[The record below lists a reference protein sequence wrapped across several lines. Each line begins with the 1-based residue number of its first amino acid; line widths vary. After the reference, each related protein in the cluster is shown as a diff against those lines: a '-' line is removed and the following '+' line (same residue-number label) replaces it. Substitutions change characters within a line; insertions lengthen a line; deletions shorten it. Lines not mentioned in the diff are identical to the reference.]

1 MIAIEFGLNMDMII
15 ENIVV
20 VELLVVLLFIYL
32 GARIGGIGIGLAGG
46 AGVIALSLLLGVP
59 TSKDFIPVDVILI
72 IMSVITAIAAMQVA
86 GGMDWMVQIAENF
99 LRKHPERITFY
110 APIVTFLM
118 TLMAGTGHTAF
129 STLPVIA
136 EVAKGQGIR
145 PSRPLSIAV
154 VASQIAITASPISA
168 AVVAFAL
175 MLEPKGVG
183 YLTLLA
189 VCIPTTFIACMIGAF
204 VANFMG
210 CELKDDPIY
219 QERLEKGL
227 IKLSEGTQR
236 EILPTAKIATYI
248 FLAAIG
254 FVVCYAAAISSSIGL
269 IENPALARNEAIM
282 TVMLAAAAII
292 VLVTKIDASNIPAAT
307 TFRSGMTACVCVLGV
322 AWLGST
328 FVQAHVGDIK
338 EVASELLDSYPW
350 MLAMVLFFA
359 SMLLYSQGATTKA
372 LMPAALAIGVAP
384 LTAVASFAAVS
395 ALFVL
400 PTYPTLLAAV
410 EMDDTGSTR
419 IGKYVFNHPFFI
431 PGVVT
436 IAAAVVLGFA
446 FGSLLI

>member
-1 MIAIEFGLNMDMII
+1 MIW
-15 ENIVV
+15 
-20 VELLVVLLFIYL
+20 VELAIVLLFIFI

-46 AGVIALSLLLGVP
+46 AGVIALSLILGVP
-59 TSKDFIPVDVILI
+59 TKQAFIPVDVILI

-86 GGMDWMVQIAENF
+86 GGMDWLVQLAENF

-136 EVAKGQGIR
+136 EVAKGQGVR

-168 AVVAFAL
+168 AVVAFAA
-175 MLEPKGVG
+175 MLVPFGVD

-189 VCIPTTFIACMIGAF
+189 ICIPTTFAACMVGAF

-210 CELKDDPIY
+210 SELKDDPIY
-219 QERLEKGL
+219 QERLAQGL
-227 IKLSEGTQR
+227 IKLAGTQKR
-236 EILPTAKIATYI
+236 EILPTAKTATYI
-248 FLAAIG
+248 FLT
-254 FVVCYAAAISSSIGL
+254 
-269 IENPALARNEAIM
+269 AIM
-282 TVMLAAAAII
+282 TFMLAAAAGI
-292 VLVTKIDASNIPAAT
+292 VLLTKIDAAQIPAAS

-328 FVQAHVGDIK
+328 FVNAHVDGIK
-338 EVASELLDSYPW
+338 EVAGTLLADYPW
-350 MLAMVLFFA
+350 MLALVLFFA
-359 SMLLYSQGATTKA
+359 SMLLYSQGATTVA

-419 IGKYVFNHPFFI
+419 IGSYVFNHPFFI

-436 IAAAVVLGFA
+436 IASAVAFGFL
-446 FGSLLI
+446 FGSLFI

>member
-1 MIAIEFGLNMDMII
+1 MIA
-15 ENIVV
+15 
-20 VELLVVLLFIYL
+20 VELFIVLLFIFL
-32 GARIGGIGIGLAGG
+32 GARIGGIGIGFAGG
-46 AGVIALSLLLGVP
+46 AGVIALSLILGVP
-59 TSKDFIPVDVILI
+59 TSQSFIPIDVILI

-86 GGMDWMVQIAENF
+86 GGMDWLVQIAENF

-136 EVAKGQGIR
+136 EVAKGQGVR

-168 AVVAFAL
+168 AVVAFSA
-175 MLEPKGVG
+175 MLAPFGVD
-183 YLTLLA
+183 YLTLLM
-189 VCIPTTFIACMIGAF
+189 VCIPTTFIACMVGAV
-204 VANFMG
+204 VANYMG
-210 CELKDDPIY
+210 SELKDDPVY

-227 IKLSEGTQR
+227 IKLATDEKR
-236 EILPTAKIATYI
+236 EILPTAKKATYI

-254 FVVCYAAAISSSIGL
+254 FVVCYAAAISSSVGL
-269 IENPALARNEAIM
+269 IENPALGRNEAIM
-282 TVMLAAAAII
+282 SVMLAAAAAI
-292 VLVTKIDASNIPAAT
+292 VMFTKIDAAKISSAP

-328 FVQAHVGDIK
+328 FVNAHVAEIK
-338 EVASELLDSYPW
+338 DVAGALLADYPW
-350 MLAMVLFFA
+350 MLALVLFFA
-359 SMLLYSQGATTKA
+359 SMLLYSQGATTVA

-419 IGKYVFNHPFFI
+419 IGNLVFNHPFFI

-436 IAAAVVLGFA
+436 ISTAVALGFA
-446 FGSLLI
+446 FGGLFI

>member
-1 MIAIEFGLNMDMII
+1 MVA
-15 ENIVV
+15 
-20 VELLVVLLFIYL
+20 VELFVVLAFIYL

-46 AGVIALSLLLGVP
+46 AGVVALSLFLGMP
-59 TSKDFIPVDVILI
+59 TSQSYIPIDVILI

-86 GGMDWMVQIAENF
+86 GGMDWLVEKAEDF
-99 LRKHPERITFY
+99 LRKNPKQITFY
-110 APIVTFLM
+110 APIVTYLM

-136 EVAKGQGIR
+136 EVAKEQGIR

-168 AVVAFAL
+168 AVVFFSGI
-175 MLEPKGVG
+175 LEPLGVG

-189 VCIPTTFIACMIGAF
+189 ICIPTTFVACMIGAF

-227 IKLSEGTQR
+227 IKLKGTEKR
-236 EILPTAKIATYI
+236 EIAPTAKTATYI
-248 FLAAIG
+248 FLGAIML
-254 FVVCYAAAISSSIGL
+254 VVAYAAAISSSVGL
-269 IENPALARNEAIM
+269 IENPALGRNEAIM
-282 TVMLAAAAII
+282 TFMLAAAALI
-292 VLVTKIDASNIPAAT
+292 VATTKIDAAKIPSSP

-328 FVQAHVGDIK
+328 FVNAHVEGIK
-338 EVASELLDSYPW
+338 EVAGTLLSDYPW
-350 MLAMVLFFA
+350 MLALVLFFA
-359 SMLLYSQGATTKA
+359 SMLLYSQGATTVA

-384 LTAVASFAAVS
+384 LTAIASFAAVS

-419 IGKYVFNHPFFI
+419 IGNLVFNHPFFI

-436 IAAAVVLGFA
+436 IFTSVALGFVV
-446 FGSLLI
+446 GGIVL

>member
-1 MIAIEFGLNMDMII
+1 MIA
-15 ENIVV
+15 
-20 VELLVVLLFIYL
+20 VELFVVLLFIFL
-32 GARIGGIGIGLAGG
+32 GARIGGIGIGFAGG
-46 AGVIALSLLLGVP
+46 AGVIALSLILGVP
-59 TSKDFIPVDVILI
+59 TSQSFIPIDVILI

-86 GGMDWMVQIAENF
+86 GGMDWLVQIAENF

-110 APIVTFLM
+110 APIVTFVM

-136 EVAKGQGIR
+136 EVAKGQGVR

-168 AVVAFAL
+168 AVVAFAA
-175 MLEPKGVG
+175 MLAPFGVD
-183 YLTLLA
+183 YLTLLM
-189 VCIPTTFIACMIGAF
+189 VCIPTTFIACMVGAV
-204 VANFMG
+204 VANYMG
-210 CELKDDPIY
+210 SELKDDPVY

-227 IKLSEGTQR
+227 IKLATEEKR
-236 EILPTAKIATYI
+236 EILPTAKRATYI

-254 FVVCYAAAISSSIGL
+254 FVVCYAAAISSSVGL
-269 IENPALARNEAIM
+269 IENPALGRNEAIM
-282 TVMLAAAAII
+282 SVMLAAAAAI
-292 VLVTKIDASNIPAAT
+292 VMFTKIDAAKISSAP

-328 FVQAHVGDIK
+328 FVNAHVAEIK
-338 EVASELLDSYPW
+338 DVAGALLADYPW
-350 MLAMVLFFA
+350 MLALVLFFA
-359 SMLLYSQGATTKA
+359 SMLLYSQGATTVA

-410 EMDDTGSTR
+410 EM
-419 IGKYVFNHPFFI
+419 
-431 PGVVT
+431 
-436 IAAAVVLGFA
+436 
-446 FGSLLI
+446 

>member
-1 MIAIEFGLNMDMII
+1 MIA
-15 ENIVV
+15 
-20 VELLVVLLFIYL
+20 VELFVVLLFIFL
-32 GARIGGIGIGLAGG
+32 GARIGGIGIGFAGG
-46 AGVIALSLLLGVP
+46 AGVIALSLILGVP
-59 TSKDFIPVDVILI
+59 TSQAFIPVDVILI

-86 GGMDWMVQIAENF
+86 GGMDWLVQIAENF

-110 APIVTFLM
+110 APIVTFVM

-136 EVAKGQGIR
+136 EVAKGQGVR

-168 AVVAFAL
+168 AVVAFAA
-175 MLEPKGVG
+175 MLAPFGVD

-189 VCIPTTFIACMIGAF
+189 VCIPTTFIACMAGAL
-204 VANFMG
+204 VANYMG
-210 CELKDDPIY
+210 SELKDDPIY
-219 QERLEKGL
+219 QDRLEKGL
-227 IKLSEGTQR
+227 VKLATQEKR
-236 EILPTAKIATYI
+236 EILPTAKKATFI
-248 FLAAIG
+248 FLGAIG
-254 FVVCYAAAISSSIGL
+254 FVVCYAAAISSSVGL
-269 IENPALARNEAIM
+269 IENPALGRNEAIM
-282 TVMLAAAAII
+282 SVMLAAAAAI
-292 VLVTKIDASNIPAAT
+292 VLFTKVDAAKISSAP

-328 FVQAHVGDIK
+328 FVNAHVAEIK
-338 EVASELLDSYPW
+338 DVAGALLADYPW
-350 MLAMVLFFA
+350 MLALVLFFA
-359 SMLLYSQGATTKA
+359 SMLLYSQGATTVA

-400 PTYPTLLAAV
+400 PTFPTLLAAV

-419 IGKYVFNHPFFI
+419 IGNYVFNHPFFI

-436 IAAAVVLGFA
+436 IATSVALGFA
-446 FGSLLI
+446 FGGLLI

>member
-1 MIAIEFGLNMDMII
+1 MVA
-15 ENIVV
+15 
-20 VELLVVLLFIYL
+20 VELFVVLAFIYL

-46 AGVIALSLLLGVP
+46 AGVVALSLFLGMP
-59 TSKDFIPVDVILI
+59 TSQSYIPIDVILI

-86 GGMDWMVQIAENF
+86 GGMDWLVEKAEDF
-99 LRKHPERITFY
+99 LRKNPKQITFY
-110 APIVTFLM
+110 APIVTYLM

-136 EVAKGQGIR
+136 EVAKEQGIR

-168 AVVAFAL
+168 AVVFFSGI
-175 MLEPKGVG
+175 LEPLGVG

-189 VCIPTTFIACMIGAF
+189 ICIPTTFVACMIGAF

-227 IKLSEGTQR
+227 IKLKGAEKR
-236 EILPTAKIATYI
+236 EIAPTAKTATYI
-248 FLAAIG
+248 FLGAIML
-254 FVVCYAAAISSSIGL
+254 VVAYAAAISGSIGL
-269 IENPALARNEAIM
+269 IENPALGRNEAIM
-282 TVMLAAAAII
+282 TFMLAAAALI
-292 VLVTKIDASNIPAAT
+292 VATTKIDAAKIPSAP

-328 FVQAHVGDIK
+328 FVNAHVEGIK
-338 EVASELLDSYPW
+338 EVAGTLLSDYPW
-350 MLAMVLFFA
+350 MLALVLFFA
-359 SMLLYSQGATTKA
+359 SMLLYSQGATTVA

-384 LTAVASFAAVS
+384 LTAIASFAAVS

-419 IGKYVFNHPFFI
+419 IGNLVFNHPFFI

-436 IAAAVVLGFA
+436 IFTSVALGFVV
-446 FGSLLI
+446 GGIVL

>member
-1 MIAIEFGLNMDMII
+1 M
-15 ENIVV
+15 
-20 VELLVVLLFIYL
+20 VELLVVLVFIYL

-46 AGVIALSLLLGVP
+46 LGVIALSLGLGIP
-59 TSKDFIPVDVILI
+59 TSQDFIPIDVILI

-86 GGMDWMVQIAENF
+86 GGMDWLVQIAEDF

-110 APIVTFLM
+110 APIVTFVM

-168 AVVAFAL
+168 AVVAFAA
-175 MLEPKGVG
+175 MLEPQGVD

-189 VCIPTTFIACMIGAF
+189 ICIPTTFIACMVGAF
-204 VANFMG
+204 VANFIG
-210 CELKDDPIY
+210 CPLKDDPVY
-219 QERLEKGL
+219 QERLEQGL
-227 IKLSEGTQR
+227 IKLNTGERR
-236 EILPTAKIATYI
+236 EILPTAKRATYI
-248 FLAAIG
+248 FLGAIV
-254 FVVCYAAAISSSIGL
+254 FVVLYAAAISGSVGL
-269 IENPALARNEAIM
+269 IENPTLGRNEAIM
-282 TVMLAAAAII
+282 TVMLGAAAVI
-292 VLVTKIDASNIPAAT
+292 VLTTKIDAAMIPAAA

-328 FVQAHVGDIK
+328 FVNAHVNDIK
-338 EVASELLDSYPW
+338 EFAGSLLADYPW
-350 MLAMVLFFA
+350 MLALVLFFA
-359 SMLLYSQGATTKA
+359 SMLLYSQGATTVA

-419 IGKYVFNHPFFI
+419 IGKYVFNHPFFL
-431 PGVVT
+431 PGVATITTAVT
-436 IAAAVVLGFA
+436 LGFV
-446 FGSLLI
+446 FGSFFI

>member
-1 MIAIEFGLNMDMII
+1 M
-15 ENIVV
+15 VW
-20 VELLVVLLFIYL
+20 VELLVVLFFIFL
-32 GARIGGIGIGLAGG
+32 GARIGGIGIGFAGG

-59 TSKDFIPVDVILI
+59 TQQSFIPVDVILI

-86 GGMDWMVQIAENF
+86 GGLDWMVQVAENF
-99 LRKHPERITFY
+99 LRRNPERITFY

-136 EVAKGQGIR
+136 EVAKGQGVR

-154 VASQIAITASPISA
+154 IASQIAITASPISA
-168 AVVAFAL
+168 AVVAFAA
-175 MLEPKGVG
+175 MLVPFGVD

-189 VCIPTTFIACMIGAF
+189 ICIPTSFAACMVGAF

-210 CELKDDPIY
+210 CELKDDPVY
-219 QERLEKGL
+219 QERLTKGL
-227 IKLSEGTQR
+227 IKQASSAQR
-236 EILPTAKIATYI
+236 EILPTAKTATYI
-248 FLAAIG
+248 FLAAIIL
-254 FVVCYAAAISSSIGL
+254 VVCYAAAISPSVGL
-269 IENPALARNEAIM
+269 IENATLGRNEAIM
-282 TVMLAAAAII
+282 TFMLGAAAAI
-292 VLVTKIDASNIPAAT
+292 VMLTKIDAAKIPAAA

-322 AWLGST
+322 AWLGTT
-328 FVQAHVGDIK
+328 FVNAHVADIK
-338 EVASELLDSYPW
+338 EVAGSLLTDYPW

-359 SMLLYSQGATTKA
+359 SMLLYSQGATTVA
-372 LMPAALAIGVAP
+372 LMPAALAIGVSP
-384 LTAVASFAAVS
+384 LTTVASFAAVS

-419 IGKYVFNHPFFI
+419 IGNYVFNHPFFI

-436 IAAAVVLGFA
+436 IASAVAFA
-446 FGSLLI
+446 FLFGSLFI

>member
-1 MIAIEFGLNMDMII
+1 MIA
-15 ENIVV
+15 
-20 VELLVVLLFIYL
+20 VELFVVLLFIFL
-32 GARIGGIGIGLAGG
+32 GARIGGIGIGFAGG
-46 AGVIALSLLLGVP
+46 AGVIALSLILGVP
-59 TSKDFIPVDVILI
+59 TSQSFIPIDVILI

-86 GGMDWMVQIAENF
+86 GGMDWLVQIAENF

-110 APIVTFLM
+110 APIVTFVM

-136 EVAKGQGIR
+136 EVAKGQGVR

-168 AVVAFAL
+168 AVVAFAA
-175 MLEPKGVG
+175 MLAPFGVD
-183 YLTLLA
+183 YLTLLM
-189 VCIPTTFIACMIGAF
+189 VCIPTTFIACMVGAV
-204 VANFMG
+204 VANYMG
-210 CELKDDPIY
+210 CELKDDPVY
-219 QERLEKGL
+219 QERLEKSL
-227 IKLSEGTQR
+227 IKLATEEKR
-236 EILPTAKIATYI
+236 EILPTAKRATYI

-254 FVVCYAAAISSSIGL
+254 FVVCYAAAISSSVGL
-269 IENPALARNEAIM
+269 IENPALGRNEAIM
-282 TVMLAAAAII
+282 SVMLAAAAAI
-292 VLVTKIDASNIPAAT
+292 VMFTKIDAAKISSAP

-328 FVQAHVGDIK
+328 FVNAHVAEIK
-338 EVASELLDSYPW
+338 DVAGALLADYPW
-350 MLAMVLFFA
+350 MLALVLFFA
-359 SMLLYSQGATTKA
+359 SMLLYSQGATTVA

-431 PGVVT
+431 PGVAT
-436 IAAAVVLGFA
+436 ISTAVALGFA
-446 FGSLLI
+446 FGGLFI

>member
-1 MIAIEFGLNMDMII
+1 MIAL
-15 ENIVV
+15 
-20 VELLVVLLFIYL
+20 ELFVVLAFIFI

-46 AGVIALSLLLGVP
+46 AGVIVLSLFLGMP
-59 TSKDFIPVDVILI
+59 TSQTYIPIDVILI

-86 GGMDWMVQIAENF
+86 GGLDWLVEKAENF
-99 LRKHPERITFY
+99 LRKNPKHITFY
-110 APIVTFLM
+110 APIVTYLM

-136 EVAKGQGIR
+136 EVAKEQGIR

-168 AVVAFAL
+168 AVVFFS
-175 MLEPKGVG
+175 GVLDPMG
-183 YLTLLA
+183 VDYLTLLA
-189 VCIPTTFIACMIGAF
+189 ICIPTTFIACMAGAF

-210 CELKDDPIY
+210 CELKDDPVY
-219 QERLEKGL
+219 QERLAKGL
-227 IKLSEGTQR
+227 IKLQGETKR
-236 EILPTAKIATYI
+236 EIAPTAKKATFI
-248 FLAAIG
+248 FLAAIIL
-254 FVVCYAAAISSSIGL
+254 VVAYAAAISDSTGL
-269 IENPALARNEAIM
+269 IDNPTLGRNEAIM
-282 TVMLAAAAII
+282 TFMLAAATLI
-292 VLVTKIDASNIPAAT
+292 VGLTGIDASKIPSAP

-328 FVQAHVGDIK
+328 FVNGHVEGIK
-338 EVASELLDSYPW
+338 DVAGSLLQDYPW
-350 MLAMVLFFA
+350 MLALVLFFA
-359 SMLLYSQGATTKA
+359 SMLLYSQGATTVA

-384 LTAVASFAAVS
+384 LTAIASFAAVS

-419 IGKYVFNHPFFI
+419 IGNLVFNHPFFV

-436 IAAAVVLGFA
+436 ITTAVALGFVV
-446 FGSLLI
+446 GGLVL

>member
-1 MIAIEFGLNMDMII
+1 MVA
-15 ENIVV
+15 
-20 VELLVVLLFIYL
+20 VELFVVLAFIYL

-46 AGVIALSLLLGVP
+46 AGVIALSLFLGMP
-59 TSKDFIPVDVILI
+59 TSQSYIPIDVILI

-86 GGMDWMVQIAENF
+86 GGMDWLVEKAENF
-99 LRKHPERITFY
+99 LRKNPKQITFY
-110 APIVTFLM
+110 APIVTYLM

-136 EVAKGQGIR
+136 EVAKEQGIR

-168 AVVAFAL
+168 AVVFFSGI
-175 MLEPKGVG
+175 LEPLGIG

-189 VCIPTTFIACMIGAF
+189 ICIPTTFIACMVGAF

-210 CELKDDPIY
+210 CELKDDPVY
-219 QERLEKGL
+219 QERLAKGQ
-227 IKLSEGTQR
+227 IKLQGTEKR
-236 EILPTAKIATYI
+236 VIAPTAKKATYI
-248 FLAAIG
+248 FLAAIVI
-254 FVVCYAAAISSSIGL
+254 VVGYAAAISGSIGL
-269 IENPALARNEAIM
+269 IENPTLGRNEAIM
-282 TVMLAAAAII
+282 TFMLAAAALI
-292 VLVTKIDASNIPAAT
+292 VLTTDIDASKIAEAP

-328 FVQAHVGDIK
+328 FVNAHVDGIK
-338 EVASELLDSYPW
+338 EVAGTLLSDYPW
-350 MLAMVLFFA
+350 MLALVLFFA
-359 SMLLYSQGATTKA
+359 SMLLYSQGATTVA

-384 LTAVASFAAVS
+384 LTAIASFAAVS

-419 IGKYVFNHPFFI
+419 IGNLVFNHPFFI

-436 IAAAVVLGFA
+436 IATSVALGFVI
-446 FGSLLI
+446 GGIIL

>member
-1 MIAIEFGLNMDMII
+1 MIT
-15 ENIVV
+15 
-20 VELLVVLLFIYL
+20 VELFVVLLFIFL
-32 GARIGGIGIGLAGG
+32 GARIGGIGIGFAGG
-46 AGVIALSLLLGVP
+46 AGVIALSLILGVP
-59 TSKDFIPVDVILI
+59 TSQSFIPIDVILI

-86 GGMDWMVQIAENF
+86 GGMDWLVQIAENF

-110 APIVTFLM
+110 APIVTFVM

-136 EVAKGQGIR
+136 EVAKGQGVR

-168 AVVAFAL
+168 AVVAFAA
-175 MLEPKGVG
+175 MLAPFGVD
-183 YLTLLA
+183 YLTLLM
-189 VCIPTTFIACMIGAF
+189 VCIPTTFIACMVGAV
-204 VANFMG
+204 VANYMG
-210 CELKDDPIY
+210 SELKDDPVY

-227 IKLSEGTQR
+227 IKLATEEKR
-236 EILPTAKIATYI
+236 EILPTAKRATYI

-254 FVVCYAAAISSSIGL
+254 FVVCYAAAISSSVGL
-269 IENPALARNEAIM
+269 IENPALGRNEAIM
-282 TVMLAAAAII
+282 SVMLAAAAAI
-292 VLVTKIDASNIPAAT
+292 VMFTKIDAAKISSAP

-328 FVQAHVGDIK
+328 FVNAHVAEIK
-338 EVASELLDSYPW
+338 DVAGALLADYPW
-350 MLAMVLFFA
+350 MLALVLFFA
-359 SMLLYSQGATTKA
+359 SMLLYSQGATTVA

-431 PGVVT
+431 PGVAT
-436 IAAAVVLGFA
+436 ISTAVALGFA
-446 FGSLLI
+446 FGGLFI

>member
-1 MIAIEFGLNMDMII
+1 MIA
-15 ENIVV
+15 
-20 VELLVVLLFIYL
+20 VELFVVLLFIFL
-32 GARIGGIGIGLAGG
+32 GARIGGIGIGFAGG
-46 AGVIALSLLLGVP
+46 AGVIALSLILGVP
-59 TSKDFIPVDVILI
+59 TSQSFIPIDVILI

-86 GGMDWMVQIAENF
+86 GGMDWLVQIAENF

-110 APIVTFLM
+110 APIVTFVM

-136 EVAKGQGIR
+136 EVAKGQGVR

-168 AVVAFAL
+168 AVVAFAA
-175 MLEPKGVG
+175 MLAPFGVD
-183 YLTLLA
+183 YLTLLM
-189 VCIPTTFIACMIGAF
+189 VCIPTTFIACMVGAV
-204 VANFMG
+204 VANYMG
-210 CELKDDPIY
+210 SELKDDPVY

-227 IKLSEGTQR
+227 IKLATEEKR
-236 EILPTAKIATYI
+236 EILPTAKRATYI

-254 FVVCYAAAISSSIGL
+254 FVVCYAAAISSSVGL
-269 IENPALARNEAIM
+269 IENPALGRNEAIM
-282 TVMLAAAAII
+282 SVMLAAAAAI
-292 VLVTKIDASNIPAAT
+292 VMFTKIDAAKISSAP

-328 FVQAHVGDIK
+328 FVNAHVAEIK
-338 EVASELLDSYPW
+338 DVAGALLADYPW
-350 MLAMVLFFA
+350 MLALVLFFA
-359 SMLLYSQGATTKA
+359 SMLLYSQGATTVA

-419 IGKYVFNHPFFI
+419 IGNYVFNHPFFI

-436 IAAAVVLGFA
+436 ISTSVALGFA
-446 FGSLLI
+446 FGGLFI

>member
-1 MIAIEFGLNMDMII
+1 MVA
-15 ENIVV
+15 
-20 VELLVVLLFIYL
+20 VELFVVLAFIYL

-46 AGVIALSLLLGVP
+46 AGVVALSLFLGMP
-59 TSKDFIPVDVILI
+59 TSQSYIPIDVILI

-86 GGMDWMVQIAENF
+86 GGMDWLVEKAEDF
-99 LRKHPERITFY
+99 LRKNPKQITFY
-110 APIVTFLM
+110 APIVTYLM

-136 EVAKGQGIR
+136 EVAKEQGIR

-168 AVVAFAL
+168 AVVFFSGI
-175 MLEPKGVG
+175 LEPLGIG

-189 VCIPTTFIACMIGAF
+189 ICIPTTFVACMAGAF
-204 VANFMG
+204 VANFLG
-210 CELKDDPIY
+210 CELKDDPVY

-227 IKLSEGTQR
+227 IKLQGTTKR
-236 EILPTAKIATYI
+236 EIAPTAKKATYI
-248 FLAAIG
+248 FLGAIVL
-254 FVVCYAAAISSSIGL
+254 VVAYAAAISGSIGL
-269 IENPALARNEAIM
+269 IENPTLGRNEAIM
-282 TVMLAAAAII
+282 TFMLAAAALI
-292 VLVTKIDASNIPAAT
+292 VATTKIDASKIPSAP

-328 FVQAHVGDIK
+328 FVNAHVEGIK
-338 EVASELLDSYPW
+338 EVAGTLLSDYPW

-359 SMLLYSQGATTKA
+359 SMLLYSQGATTVA

-384 LTAVASFAAVS
+384 LTAIASFAAVS

-419 IGKYVFNHPFFI
+419 IGNLVFNHPFFI

-436 IAAAVVLGFA
+436 IATAVVLGFVV
-446 FGSLLI
+446 GGIVL

>member
-1 MIAIEFGLNMDMII
+1 MIM
-15 ENIVV
+15 
-20 VELLVVLLFIYL
+20 VELLVVLVFIYL

-46 AGVIALSLLLGVP
+46 LGVIALSLGLGIP
-59 TSKDFIPVDVILI
+59 TSQDFIPIDVILI

-86 GGMDWMVQIAENF
+86 GGMDWLVQIAEDF

-110 APIVTFLM
+110 APIVTFVM

-168 AVVAFAL
+168 AVVAFAA
-175 MLEPKGVG
+175 MLEPQGVD

-189 VCIPTTFIACMIGAF
+189 ICIPTTFIACMVGAF
-204 VANFMG
+204 VANFIG
-210 CELKDDPIY
+210 CPLKDDPVY
-219 QERLEKGL
+219 QERLEQGL
-227 IKLSEGTQR
+227 IKLNTGEKR
-236 EILPTAKIATYI
+236 EILPTAKRATYI
-248 FLAAIG
+248 FLGAIV
-254 FVVCYAAAISSSIGL
+254 FVVLYAAAISGSVGL
-269 IENPALARNEAIM
+269 IENPTLGRNEAIM
-282 TVMLAAAAII
+282 TVMLGAAAVI
-292 VLVTKIDASNIPAAT
+292 VLTTKIDAAMIPAAA

-328 FVQAHVGDIK
+328 FVNAHVNDIK
-338 EVASELLDSYPW
+338 EFAGSLLADYPW
-350 MLAMVLFFA
+350 MLALVLFFA
-359 SMLLYSQGATTKA
+359 SMLLYSQGATTVA

-419 IGKYVFNHPFFI
+419 IGKYVFNHPFFL
-431 PGVVT
+431 PGVATITTAVT
-436 IAAAVVLGFA
+436 LGFV
-446 FGSLLI
+446 FGSFFI